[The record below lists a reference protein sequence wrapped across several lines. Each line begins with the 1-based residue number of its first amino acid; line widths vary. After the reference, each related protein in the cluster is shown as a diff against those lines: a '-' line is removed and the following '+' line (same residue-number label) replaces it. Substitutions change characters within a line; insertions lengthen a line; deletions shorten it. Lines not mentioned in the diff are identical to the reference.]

1 MESQNLFSKLWER
14 KFFQYLA
21 TFLGASW
28 VVIQLVDWI
37 TKRYGIDDVWVERT
51 GLFILLLTPT
61 VISLIYNHGNDRD
74 IKWTTGQKRFY
85 LSNFFIALLLPFF
98 IQNAK
103 ANTSS
108 LKEIKV
114 ENEFGDTIS
123 RSIHDVSEIKRLG
136 LFYNDKN
143 KADQSENWVDEA
155 VGLLLNYDLEQD
167 MRISLF
173 GTSLLHDIDNY
184 SYTKED
190 ELPLSVK
197 LKIAKNNFLDFIL
210 DSHFTVDKENILSKI
225 QIIDVKSGKAVTELE
240 MKGKDIY
247 ELTDN
252 LSSAIRQ
259 NLYGQDTEMSTFVDL
274 PASNLIS
281 RNPAVIK
288 ILSEIP
294 DAERNKIDENV
305 EKVYQDILETTKLDP
320 QCALCFQI
328 LSGYEIAKGLE
339 YKKSI
344 NKAVELSQNTT
355 ERIQLDLK
363 LTSYLVENDIPKAKK
378 LCEMWMK
385 LYPQDELPYKKL
397 MNLAMLTGDMNQAT
411 SVGEN
416 AIKNGVK
423 GKIYV
428 DLAEIYAKIQ
438 NYSKADS
445 LLNIFEK
452 NYPLLAQESPVSA
465 KVLNSLGEYKKAQD
479 RIEEVLIL
487 NPNNA
492 ELEIV
497 LADSQFGQGNSTE
510 AVNTLKTAL
519 SHAKSIN
526 DSLSVQE
533 KLVSTYIA
541 SGQINKAFETE
552 RDYKNNF
559 LTIYPK
565 INYIQK
571 LYGFCQ
577 YFDFIAN
584 EKIRNDYINSSVDLA
599 PAHAALFTDVN
610 EFLITTLDK
619 NGESFHK
626 NLDHFID
633 LQTKTQGEI
642 GRGIV
647 LGYDYYLSGNYE
659 ESLKYFEQYV
669 DKSGIPL
676 YGLGSIASILMQNI
690 NDREKQKEYFE
701 LIEKYVPYNLNHNL
715 FYAQYLIQNN
725 ENSKAKE
732 VLKRSI
738 ELGKNADENAS
749 FITEI
754 RELYEKL

>member
-1 MESQNLFSKLWER
+1 M
-14 KFFQYLA
+14 
-21 TFLGASW
+21 
-28 VVIQLVDWI
+28 
-37 TKRYGIDDVWVERT
+37 
-51 GLFILLLTPT
+51 
-61 VISLIYNHGNDRD
+61 
-74 IKWTTGQKRFY
+74 
-85 LSNFFIALLLPFF
+85 
-98 IQNAK
+98 
-103 ANTSS
+103 
-108 LKEIKV
+108 
-114 ENEFGDTIS
+114 
-123 RSIHDVSEIKRLG
+123 
-136 LFYNDKN
+136 
-143 KADQSENWVDEA
+143 
-155 VGLLLNYDLEQD
+155 
-167 MRISLF
+167 
-173 GTSLLHDIDNY
+173 
-184 SYTKED
+184 
-190 ELPLSVK
+190 
-197 LKIAKNNFLDFIL
+197 
-210 DSHFTVDKENILSKI
+210 
-225 QIIDVKSGKAVTELE
+225 
-240 MKGKDIY
+240 
-247 ELTDN
+247 
-252 LSSAIRQ
+252 
-259 NLYGQDTEMSTFVDL
+259 
-274 PASNLIS
+274 
-281 RNPAVIK
+281 
-288 ILSEIP
+288 
-294 DAERNKIDENV
+294 
-305 EKVYQDILETTKLDP
+305 
-320 QCALCFQI
+320 
-328 LSGYEIAKGLE
+328 
-339 YKKSI
+339 
-344 NKAVELSQNTT
+344 
-355 ERIQLDLK
+355 
-363 LTSYLVENDIPKAKK
+363 
-378 LCEMWMK
+378 
-385 LYPQDELPYKKL
+385 
-397 MNLAMLTGDMNQAT
+397 
-411 SVGEN
+411 
-416 AIKNGVK
+416 
-423 GKIYV
+423 
-428 DLAEIYAKIQ
+428 
-438 NYSKADS
+438 
-445 LLNIFEK
+445 
-452 NYPLLAQESPVSA
+452 
-465 KVLNSLGEYKKAQD
+465 
-479 RIEEVLIL
+479 